1 MDVVNRG
8 MGGYTSRQLLYK
20 LEEDMLLP
28 GSDSDVKL
36 ILIGIGTNDSVLNGI
51 QYVSDE
57 EGRREHS
64 MQ

>member
-57 EGRREHS
+57 EGS
-64 MQ
+64 T

>member
-20 LEEDMLLP
+20 LEEDMFLP